1 MYLFDFQMR
10 QLYPYLVIAVCLYTI
25 VSSSVL
31 RSRTLLDEG
40 PFENEVA
47 VQRYDPIRTHMLRK
61 IEMKRSW

>member
-10 QLYPYLVIAVCLYTI
+10 QFYPYLVMAMCLYTI